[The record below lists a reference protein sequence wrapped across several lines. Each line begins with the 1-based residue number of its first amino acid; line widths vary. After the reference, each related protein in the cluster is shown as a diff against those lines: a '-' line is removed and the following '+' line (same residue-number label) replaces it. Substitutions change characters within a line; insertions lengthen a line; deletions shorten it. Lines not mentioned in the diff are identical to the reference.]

1 MKRRV
6 GITGLGA
13 LTAAGEGWAA
23 LWKAALEKKSGIG
36 RVSFGGHPSWE
47 GLGAAVRDFVPE
59 KYVTQ
64 KKSLKVMA
72 RDIQLAVA
80 AANLAMQDSA
90 IGREEYSKDRFGVI
104 VGSGVLNHDPDELA
118 YSVKNSLDGKGHLDL
133 KKFGSEGLSALF
145 PLWLLKYL
153 PNMAACHISILFDLE
168 GPNNSITTGAS
179 AGLQALVEAAAI
191 IQRGDADLMLA
202 GGAESKLNPVGYS
215 EYQILGILSKETD
228 PQKAGRS
235 FTDGEGG
242 IVIGEGAGFLVLEEW
257 EHAKKRKAKIY
268 AEVVGS
274 GSSSDD
280 CTLAMRG
287 ALKDS
292 GLHPEDLEYLQ
303 ACGIGILE
311 DDRAE
316 ARAIGEVFDGSTAAL
331 HVGESK
337 TILGFTGFAAGALDL
352 LMSALVIG
360 HQVIPPSMGRSEE
373 ISLSSIGLRAKSP
386 VSKTIRHAMTNAF
399 GFNGQS
405 VSVILK
411 SVPGEN

>member
-1 MKRRV
+1 MRRRV

-36 RVSFGGHPSWE
+36 RVSFSGHPSWE
-47 GLGAAVRDFVPE
+47 VLGAAVRDFVPE

-80 AANLAMQDSA
+80 AANLAMQDA
-90 IGREEYSKDRFGVI
+90 KIQPEEYSKERFGVI

-118 YSVKNSLDGKGHLDL
+118 YSVKNSLDGAGRLDL

-215 EYQILGILSKETD
+215 EYQILGIISKETD
-228 PQKAGRS
+228 LEKAGRP

-280 CTLAMRG
+280 CTLAMRC
-287 ALKDS
+287 ALKDA

-303 ACGIGILE
+303 ACGIGIPQ

-316 ARAIGEVFDGSTAAL
+316 VQAIREIFGGPTAASL
-331 HVGESK
+331 HVRESK
-337 TILGFTGFAAGALDL
+337 AILGFTGFAAGALDL
-352 LMSALVIG
+352 LMSAMVIG
-360 HQVIPPSMGRSEE
+360 HQVIPPSMDSSE
-373 ISLSSIGLRAKSP
+373 AASP
-386 VSKTIRHAMTNAF
+386 RKIRHAMTNAF

-405 VSVILK
+405 VSMVLK
-411 SVPGEN
+411 EVEKN